1 MSKRKDLISILTIVI
16 IGMFIP
22 FFISINL
29 TFGLNF
35 TNIDNLFKIGTTFFW
50 FLIIFG
56 IELTTVYLY
65 YYITNKTAKKKL
77 DELKLK

>member
-1 MSKRKDLISILTIVI
+1 MSKHKDLISILAIVI

-35 TNIDNLFKIGTTFFW
+35 TNIDNLFKIGSTFFW

-56 IELTTVYLY
+56 IELAAVYLF